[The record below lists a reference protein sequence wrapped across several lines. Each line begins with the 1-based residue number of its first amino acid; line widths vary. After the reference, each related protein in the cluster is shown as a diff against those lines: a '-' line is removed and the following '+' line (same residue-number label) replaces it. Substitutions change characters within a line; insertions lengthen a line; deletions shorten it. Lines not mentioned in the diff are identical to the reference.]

1 MQRLC
6 LSIVALHSLS
16 AMGNRPS
23 AEDCDVAQLET
34 PPNPFSNSYLADVY
48 DAEIHSNGAQTKF
61 KGHEDQQRDM
71 FTAVQKFAMSCEG
84 HRILRKLF
92 NEGMTFNHFGMD
104 LTAVYQKRFGLLSHR
119 RGDEFKHDEDV
130 MQILRLY
137 FPTRVSKFV
146 EDVDLPQMFSSY
158 YLDPVATAFGLS
170 SKEVELLRSFQR
182 DGFVLIDE
190 WPLNIDKHTDDAD
203 DQLRRHSLLQSSLD
217 AQKHIHTG
225 FALFKE
231 AGFLSKSRTKRHM
244 KSLDPMTEPSSLLM
258 RLSSAYLGA
267 QAEVHD
273 SSAFTLRGD
282 ATKLTYQNGPWHV
295 DGCGR
300 RLKAWVYHN
309 DVDEHTHPTVIAAGS
324 HRNHWFPSVEYFVG
338 ARGMNKLND
347 ARVQQEFG
355 PHLRKMLGRRG
366 GGFIFDTNAVHG
378 AVMTGAHRTRKTTL
392 IELSTKE
399 HMTLP
404 RSKGSEDGYLSGWVR
419 GLCPC
424 GGDR

>member
-1 MQRLC
+1 MNLRERR
-6 LSIVALHSLS
+6 
-16 AMGNRPS
+16 GNQ
-23 AEDCDVAQLET
+23 A
-34 PPNPFSNSYLADVY
+34 PPNPFSNAYLSGVY
-48 DAEIHSNGAQTKF
+48 DSEIHPHGADTKF
-61 KGHEDQQRDM
+61 KGHEDQQLDLYS
-71 FTAVQKFAMSCEG
+71 AVDTFATSCEG
-84 HRILRKLF
+84 QRILRKLISD
-92 NEGMTFNHFGMD
+92 GMTFNHFGMD
-104 LTAVYQKRFGLLSHR
+104 FTSLYRKRFNQLSR
-119 RGDEFKHDEDV
+119 QMGDEFKHDEDV
-130 MQILRLY
+130 MRILELY
-137 FPTRVSKFV
+137 FPTRVSKFI

-158 YLDPVATAFGLS
+158 YLDPAATAFRLS

-190 WPLNIDKHTDDAD
+190 WPFDIDKHTDDAD
-203 DQLRRHSLLQSSLD
+203 DQLRRHSLLQSSPD

-225 FALFKE
+225 FSRFEE
-231 AGFLSKSRTKRHM
+231 AGFLSKSRNKKRM
-244 KSLDPMTEPSSLLM
+244 TSLDPLTEPNSLLM

-267 QAEVHD
+267 EAEVHD

-282 ATKLTYQNGPWHV
+282 ATKLTYSNGPWHV

-300 RLKAWVYHN
+300 RLKAWVYHH

-324 HRNHWFPSVEYFVG
+324 HRNHWFPSIEYFVG
-338 ARGMNKLND
+338 EQGTNKLNEEWIK
-347 ARVQQEFG
+347 QEFG
-355 PHLRKMLGRRG
+355 ARLRKMLGRRG

-378 AVMTGAHRTRKTTL
+378 AVMTGTHRTRQTTL

-404 RSKGSEDGYLSGWVR
+404 RSRGSEDGYLSGWVH